1 MRSRHLAMTL
11 EEFRLLR
18 LLEREPGWKYEYWNG
33 RAHISPRHQVVTTS
47 LNIEPRSC
55 RYPCQIRPVE
65 EKYEA
70 ELISAY
76 LAAFRDT
83 IEYCDWEEDK
93 IADSARKSVVGF
105 LGGERGK
112 PLPASRLALVFHPET
127 EERVVGGA
135 ALLVEMDDGCPLLD
149 VLLVS
154 PEWQRRGLATALV
167 SSAIDQLHGSGY
179 RRLTS
184 RYMLGNDESE
194 AWHGKFGFAAHP
206 GRQPDWAAIVDPQP
220 PGAGESGTGME
231 HGGGPLAGG

>member
-1 MRSRHLAMTL
+1 MGCSESAPDANGHITLDAKQAGKRSAGNPHAAFDEAGAGNVTRGAG
-11 EEFRLLR
+11 LR
-18 LLEREPGWKYEYWNG
+18 TNAKAVGIATGPYRR
-33 RAHISPRHQVVTTS
+33 RASPR
-47 LNIEPRSC
+47 P
-55 RYPCQIRPVE
+55 Y
-65 EKYEA
+65 
-70 ELISAY
+70 
-76 LAAFRDT
+76 
-83 IEYCDWEEDK
+83 
-93 IADSARKSVVGF
+93 

-127 EERVVGGA
+127 EERVVGGG